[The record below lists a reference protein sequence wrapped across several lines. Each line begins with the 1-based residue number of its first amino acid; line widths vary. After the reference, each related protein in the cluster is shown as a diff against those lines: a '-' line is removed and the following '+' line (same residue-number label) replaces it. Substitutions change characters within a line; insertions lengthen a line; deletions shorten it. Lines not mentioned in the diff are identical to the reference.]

1 MSPSKK
7 MQVPEKSNQDLRNGH
22 ILYVYVTFGNY
33 NAIKSSRKLKEICK
47 SRYGISKDIERLEHS
62 IYEDCNNPT
71 CLTQL
76 HILAVI
82 GKLLTGKWMKKF
94 YNSYDNQ
101 LNNLNA
107 IYIVKEVEPIGSVGE
122 QGVKKKKRII
132 CGGSSDNILEYERDI
147 LCPDIKKGYLM
158 HEMELA
164 LDYFE
169 EAVIKRRFEL
179 LPGCAN
185 VVLETLLSIQK
196 LVGNEKLVRV
206 FKELASL
213 TLWADSIL
221 LGYRSIES
229 WEKRVSHPNVMSR
242 KWSSLKKS
250 SSFHNS
256 LPDML
261 SEVPPPLPPKLK
273 HRSFTPQID
282 WFSNPLFQSPQI
294 ISNQFIGCDRLN
306 LIQNETSIDINSFG
320 IEDRLSLPFMLGTST
335 CIASNCNINFY
346 PSLNVFK
353 SKSVLRAA
361 QEHTHPDNIILCSRK
376 KSMSKNQND
385 DSVHEEL
392 NSITTLP
399 PPLPPKKNHIM
410 TYMEIFGKS
419 VFPSGEFIKHGLS
432 RTEDILQK
440 VWQENYHDYSIDY
453 SSSSISSG
461 IFLNFPTYN
470 VVLFSKLAHN
480 DCPPILPP
488 KKKSTLPNFVGS
500 TNNLTQQ
507 SSITKSNFP
516 LSRDHSYLSELSS
529 DKSENNRSSTSPETM
544 SSLSNGTIGF
554 ASGSFKVKKKSIGV
568 HINSVADTNES
579 SYMENNSLL
588 DILDVTQSDYLIYY
602 NGNEVRAGI
611 VDALVVLA
619 TQNLENL
626 IKEMLQ
632 IIKEQQKSAFSLMV
646 RVVDCLAD
654 CDFQDVEVMEL
665 LTKFMSELVSDGELM
680 LSRALRSKF
689 IQRYDKH
696 RAKVTPELDVL
707 PSIRSKSKT
716 FNILNFKS
724 TDLAE
729 QMTYLDYQ
737 LFIRLDTVELI
748 LWVQEQNEDKS
759 YNLTKFTEHF
769 NNMSFWC
776 RTQILQQDDS
786 KEREKYMTKFIKI
799 MKFLRK
805 YNNFNSYLAILSALD
820 SAPIR
825 RLEWHKNIIDNLKE
839 YCSLIDSSSSFR
851 AYRQALNESGS
862 PCIPYVGLILQDLTF
877 VHIGNSDIYHGKINF
892 AKRWQQFN
900 ILDNLRRFRKENYH
914 FKRREDIISFF
925 DGFSLYLS
933 EDELW
938 QLSESIKPRCSNYPK
953 VNKQ

>member
-1 MSPSKK
+1 M
-7 MQVPEKSNQDLRNGH
+7 MRGRF
-22 ILYVYVTFGNY
+22 T
-33 NAIKSSRKLKEICK
+33 SRAHSFKENL
-47 SRYGISKDIERLEHS
+47 LEVL
-62 IYEDCNNPT
+62 EN
-71 CLTQL
+71 
-76 HILAVI
+76 
-82 GKLLTGKWMKKF
+82 K
-94 YNSYDNQ
+94 
-101 LNNLNA
+101 
-107 IYIVKEVEPIGSVGE
+107 
-122 QGVKKKKRII
+122 GVKKKRII

-229 WEKRVSHPNVMSR
+229 WEKVENTVKAIKNGVRRSLESFSSECHVSKMVE
-242 KWSSLKKS
+242 LKKS

-399 PPLPPKKNHIM
+399 PPLPPKKTNIM

-419 VFPSGEFIKHGLS
+419 VFPSGEFIRHGLS

-488 KKKSTLPNFVGS
+488 KKNQRSNIKTVVCDNFQYYINSSLPNFVGS

-619 TQNLENL
+619 TQSYKNDFLFQEAFLATYRTFLTANEL
-626 IKEMLQ
+626 LHKLMLRFRKFNKGNVTNHQ
-632 IIKEQQKSAFSLMV
+632 RAAKSAFSLMV

-953 VNKQ
+953 TCIIKDRPFLYNGI